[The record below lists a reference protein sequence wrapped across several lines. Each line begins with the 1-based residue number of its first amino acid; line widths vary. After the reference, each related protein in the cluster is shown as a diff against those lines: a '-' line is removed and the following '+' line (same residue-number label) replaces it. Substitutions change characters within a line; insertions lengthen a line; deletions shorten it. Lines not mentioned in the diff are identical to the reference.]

1 MGLIPLMIYDDVA
14 WLPYEGKDYSVTTYG
29 FSGSIDMKDLT
40 PHHTDITQSIRLIAD
55 MTDEEFTRKMNGL
68 KKVRHSFTYKGVF
81 EEVEAFLKD
90 PFGPLG
96 GHLRCTKH
104 PKTMLCCG

>member
-55 MTDEEFTRKMNGL
+55 MTDEEITRKMNGL
-68 KKVRHSFTYKGVF
+68 KKSVTLSPTRECSRRWK
-81 EEVEAFLKD
+81 
-90 PFGPLG
+90 PS
-96 GHLRCTKH
+96 
-104 PKTMLCCG
+104 